1 MSYAN
6 VPKVAA
12 AGQKNVPTY
21 YVMFVATEIETEVF
35 LSSLHLLRCYV
46 YVASSVSNHSEA
58 VDIMFCM

>member
-12 AGQKNVPTY
+12 AGLKNVPTY
-21 YVMFVATEIETEVF
+21 HVMFVATEIETEVF
-35 LSSLHLLRCYV
+35 LSSLHLLRCYD
-46 YVASSVSNHSEA
+46 YVASSGHSEA